1 MRLWIARNGSAVRR
15 GVRQVAVRNVFVTLV
30 AAHHQAGILPIPTK
44 AAFLASLYAERTI
57 VRPGHRQSLHPTLKP
72 TGSTGGIADVARCH
86 ASYMPNSIM
95 SLYQFRLEGSH
106 NFNLSNFTLNRSWFY
121 G

>member
-1 MRLWIARNGSAVRR
+1 MRRWIARNGTAVSR

-44 AAFLASLYAERTI
+44 AAFLAYLYAERTI
-57 VRPGHRQSLHPTLKP
+57 VRPGLRQPLHPALEP

-86 ASYMPNSIM
+86 ASYMPNSLM
-95 SLYQFRLEGSH
+95 SLYQFRLLGCH
-106 NFNLSNFTLNRSWFY
+106 NFNLSIFTLNRSCF
-121 G
+121 

>member
-1 MRLWIARNGSAVRR
+1 MRRWIARNGTAVSR

-44 AAFLASLYAERTI
+44 AAFLAYLYAERTI
-57 VRPGHRQSLHPTLKP
+57 VRPGLRQPLHPALEP

-95 SLYQFRLEGSH
+95 SLYQFRLTGCH
-106 NFNLSNFTLNRSWFY
+106 NFNLSIFDLTLTCF
-121 G
+121 